1 MSDVGA
7 VAMLVNTVAS
17 WFMSEGGF
25 NEFRKRAQLRAKRD
39 EAKRALREHR
49 WDDLRRLT
57 AELERLSTQA

>member
-7 VAMLVNTVAS
+7 VAKLVDTVAS

-25 NEFRKRAQLRAKRD
+25 NEFRKRAQLRAKR
-39 EAKRALREHR
+39 AAAQTALREHR

>member
-7 VAMLVNTVAS
+7 VATLVNTVAS

-39 EAKRALREHR
+39 EAKRALQEHR